1 MLRSHEPQVAQ
12 GIMMP
17 GLNFPGTPT
26 HPESQIQR
34 QTAKK

>member
-17 GLNFPGTPT
+17 GLNFPSTPA
-26 HPESQIQR
+26 IQVH
-34 QTAKK
+34 